1 MKKTSFTK
9 KRQKTFGLVD
19 SLAYSTVV
27 WQMSRLG
34 LFFYSLNTLSFDA
47 DLDDGGDGVHFLGK
61 CDDNGVGRAVVLHL
75 AVA

>member
-19 SLAYSTVV
+19 SLAYSAVV

-34 LFFYSLNTLSFDA
+34 LFFCSLK
-47 DLDDGGDGVHFLGK
+47 H
-61 CDDNGVGRAVVLHL
+61 AVI
-75 AVA
+75 